1 MKNPEIKSLPIGV
14 RVFPAP
20 VHIDANIRLKKGW
33 QQPEGMLVIHTEGS
47 DDAAQR
53 LLLGS
58 ARLIIAG
65 ECVEEYLFH
74 GVLGK
79 TTLRTLK
86 KYKEQQAAEMEL
98 KDVKQLRLLNLRE
111 FNKVFY
117 DLAYKARCLVVGSN
131 LAFQLPRLAFYSA
144 PARGFFSGG
153 FSLGLW
159 TYRDKKGRERL
170 NSFRPRLCV
179 KYIDNKR
186 AFIGFTACNSP
197 NKEDLIPEE
206 SATGEPQAG
215 YIFPGHF
222 LDLRTLAFALTNEV
236 YSLEG
241 ACQAFGIEYAKQS
254 FLFQSVITK
263 QYIHAIRR
271 TVAASSE
278 LAVKLL
284 AELAKH
290 PIDLPPT
297 QAFSPASIGK
307 TYLRAMGIETT
318 L

>member
-20 VHIDANIRLKKGW
+20 VYAEGNARSKKSW
-33 QQPEGMLVIHTEGS
+33 QRPEGMLVIHTEGS
-47 DDAAQR
+47 DDAVQK

-58 ARLIIAG
+58 ARLIITG
-65 ECVEEYLFH
+65 KCVEECLFH
-74 GVLGK
+74 GVLAK
-79 TTLRTLK
+79 SALRKLNQ
-86 KYKEQQAAEMEL
+86 YVEHHGAEI
-98 KDVKQLRLLNLRE
+98 DAGGVKQLRLLNLRE
-111 FNKVFY
+111 FNKAFY

-131 LAFQLPRLAFYSA
+131 LPFQLPRLAFYSA
-144 PARGFFSGG
+144 SARGFFARG

-170 NSFRPRLCV
+170 NSFRPRLCI

-186 AFIGFTACNSP
+186 AFIGFTARNSP
-197 NKEDLIPEE
+197 EKADLIPAG
-206 SATGEPQAG
+206 STTGEPKAG

-222 LDLRTLAFALTNEV
+222 LDLRTLAFALTDEV

-241 ACQAFGIEYAKQS
+241 ACEAFGVEYAKES
-254 FLFQSVITK
+254 VPFQSEITK
-263 QYIHAIRR
+263 EYIHAIRR

-284 AELAKH
+284 DELAKH

-307 TYLRAMGIETT
+307 AYLRAMGIETT